1 MNFKFRSE
9 RIIEEI
15 GSSPADIICLQE
27 VDHIDDFY
35 DEKLKK
41 LGYNVVY
48 GQRKPGP
55 AFEHKATAI
64 CYKSDDWVLI
74 DTEKIDF

>member
-1 MNFKFRSE
+1 MRGSMQGKLKLHFMSYNLLADQCAQVFKFPYSGSEKLNFKFRSE

-35 DEKLKK
+35 DEKLK
-41 LGYNVVY
+41 
-48 GQRKPGP
+48 
-55 AFEHKATAI
+55 
-64 CYKSDDWVLI
+64 
-74 DTEKIDF
+74 

>member
-55 AFEHKATAI
+55 AF
-64 CYKSDDWVLI
+64 
-74 DTEKIDF
+74 